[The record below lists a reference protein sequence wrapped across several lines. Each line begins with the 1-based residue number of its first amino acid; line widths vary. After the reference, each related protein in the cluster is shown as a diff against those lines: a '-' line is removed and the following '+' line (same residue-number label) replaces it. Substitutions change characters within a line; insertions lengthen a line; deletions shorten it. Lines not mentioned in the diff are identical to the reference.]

1 MGCGRSQH
9 VRQNPSLLGRSD
21 SGKAKPFSESEGQKL
36 DSFVVIRVVRA
47 ELLRSHFKCR
57 DVSVSQGWNTRASGH
72 IVG

>member
-9 VRQNPSLLGRSD
+9 VRHHPSLLGRSD

-47 ELLRSHFKCR
+47 ELLRNHFKR
-57 DVSVSQGWNTRASGH
+57 WDVLSTRG
-72 IVG
+72 